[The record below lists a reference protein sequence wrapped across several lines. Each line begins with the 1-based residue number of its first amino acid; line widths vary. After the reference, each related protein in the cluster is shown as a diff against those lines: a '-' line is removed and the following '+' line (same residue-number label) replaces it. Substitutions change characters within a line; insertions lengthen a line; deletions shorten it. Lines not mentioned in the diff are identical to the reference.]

1 MKRNTT
7 KKTKQTITKNKRH
20 DHEIMARDLDRV
32 IKSWARKRIPVDDA
46 VELSIDFMVNFA
58 FFACKETKTANHLI
72 ISAISREL
80 IHSGEMHDSE
90 TAIH

>member
-1 MKRNTT
+1 MKRSTT
-7 KKTKQTITKNKRH
+7 KKTKQTSTRNRH
-20 DHEIMARDLDRV
+20 HETMARDLDRV
-32 IKSWARKRIPVDDA
+32 INSWQRKRIPVDDA